1 MEEIKK
7 EHIEEGKSIAWL
19 SYILILVLI
28 PLMVQRENPYTK
40 FHIKQGLVLLVTW
53 IILYIIGIIFNFVP
67 ILRILVWLAVWGI
80 TIYFVIVGIRNS
92 LNGKLE
98 KLPIIGDFA
107 DKFEI

>member
-19 SYILILVLI
+19 SYVLILVLV
-28 PLMVQRENPYTK
+28 PLLIQRENPYTR

-53 IILYIIGIIFNFVP
+53 IILYIIGLIFNFIPV
-67 ILRILVWLAVWGI
+67 LRILIWIGVWGI
-80 TIYFVIVGIRNS
+80 TIYFVVLGIMNS
-92 LNGKLE
+92 VNGRLN
-98 KLPIIGDFA
+98 KLPFIGDFA